1 MRRRAPPRAPIDPST
16 PVHIPRRH
24 WARLVLA
31 ILAALFLGGSGS
43 ASGSA
48 SAPACMLGKNLPQS
62 APARA
67 LRPGPRPGV

>member
-1 MRRRAPPRAPIDPST
+1 MRRRAPPRAPIDPSA
-16 PVHIPRRH
+16 PIQIPRRH

-48 SAPACMLGKNLPQS
+48 CTLENFRSQS

-67 LRPGPRPGV
+67 ECPGPRPGV